1 MTPEQHERIIAI
13 QEELFTISESLT
25 TGKDATALRKAS
37 EWLSDVTEPLT
48 ETEADDWPSKCDGY
62 LYDRLT
68 DLDCTMNDNDRRC
81 ALEYLNEYETAQE
94 E

>member
-48 ETEADDWPSKCDGY
+48 ETEADDWPLQVRRIPLRPPDGP
-62 LYDRLT
+62 RLHHE
-68 DLDCTMNDNDRRC
+68 RQR
-81 ALEYLNEYETAQE
+81 
-94 E
+94 